1 MQGSRAMDT
10 VAPLRSAEEQL
21 DDARRRLEAA
31 LAAGAIGTFRWDIRT
46 HRLEWDERLDRL
58 FGLRPNEAVRSLEQ
72 FLQRVH
78 PADRAEVVER
88 CERCARDGADFEMDF
103 RVLLPDGSVRWLADR
118 GRTVLDDTGRPAF
131 MTGACVDITER
142 KLAEERLQEEARIS
156 DTLNRIGSLLA
167 IKRDLHNVLQT
178 VTDEATRLTGAAF
191 GAFFYNAVNAHG
203 EAYLLY
209 TLSGAPRE
217 AFARFSP
224 PRNTPLFAPT
234 FRGEGVVR
242 CDDVTRDPRYG
253 ANPPHRGM
261 PAGHLPVRSY
271 LAVPV
276 VTSAGEVLGGLFFG
290 HPEPAVFKP
299 RHETLIVGV
308 AGQAAIAIDNARL
321 YERLRDSAERLSL
334 ALSASNLGDWSW
346 NASND
351 VVTFSDRA
359 AEIFGIPSGP
369 FMTWTRMR
377 DLIDPEDRERVRLAV
392 ETAVASRERYD
403 VEYRVHRPDGSRVW
417 VSARGSAHYDDSGKP
432 IGMVGVVQDMTGRRE
447 MEEELSRRAKE
458 LAAADRRK
466 DEFLATLAH
475 ELRNPLAPL
484 RSALDLLGQVSEHQ
498 NVAGQARAIMERQ
511 LRHMVR
517 LVDDLLDLSRVST
530 GRIELRLETAEL
542 AAIVHGAVETSR
554 PLIEQGGH
562 HLSVRLPPEPLFLK
576 ADVTRLAQVF
586 SNLLNNA
593 AKYTPRGGRIELAV
607 EAQDGFAA
615 VHVRDSGV
623 GIPAHMVTRVFDMF
637 VQVDRSLEKS
647 HGGLGIG
654 LTIVKQLVD
663 MHGGWVAAR
672 SEGPGRGSEF
682 TVRLPLLHERPDAGS
697 AAPMTTPRAARA
709 ARRILVADDNVEAA
723 TSLAMLLQ
731 LMGHE
736 VQAVHSGPDAVS
748 AGAEHRPQIVILDI
762 GMPGMNGYDAC
773 REMRQQPWAAEAV
786 FIALSGWGQD
796 EHVERARAAGFH
808 HHLVKPVEFEVLRD
822 LVGAAPQRAS
832 PT

>member
-1 MQGSRAMDT
+1 MDT

>member
-1 MQGSRAMDT
+1 MDT

-167 IKRDLHNVLQT
+167 IKRDLQNVLQT